1 MTSGRADNVCGNM
14 GTRVIASREGV
25 RIGPPAERE
34 YAVEPVGVEIISPSE
49 RCENAKD
56 LVDIHFELNHMR
68 YFARMKYHFV
78 NRRADAFLAILLTDL
93 RFQQNVS
100 R

>member
-1 MTSGRADNVCGNM
+1 TLRK
-14 GTRVIASREGV
+14 R
-25 RIGPPAERE
+25 
-34 YAVEPVGVEIISPSE
+34 
-49 RCENAKD
+49 KD

-93 RFQQNVS
+93 RFQQKTFLADVVAFQHIG
-100 R
+100 